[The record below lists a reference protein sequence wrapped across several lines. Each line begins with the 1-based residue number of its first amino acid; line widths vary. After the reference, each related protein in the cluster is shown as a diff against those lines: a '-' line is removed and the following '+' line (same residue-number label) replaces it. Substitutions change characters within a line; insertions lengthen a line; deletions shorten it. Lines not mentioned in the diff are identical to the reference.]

1 MKIERQRVFIGALII
16 FLVVVAV
23 CFVIAYNKN
32 KGNGSATD
40 NQMSGGSASS
50 ISAEYEGIDYGN
62 SKNVSDDEVVEITDG
77 GSYNLSGSYE
87 SVTIN
92 TDEDVELNLNGVEIN
107 CTSGPA
113 INVIEADTVS
123 IVLNGTNTISATTT
137 EDLDGAIYSKA
148 DLVFSGSGT
157 LNVESNYDGIVSKD
171 TLVIKSGT
179 YVIESDD
186 DGIRGKDNVAIVD
199 GNFTINAGGDGIK
212 ATNDTDDREGYI
224 AIDGG
229 KFNITSGT
237 DGMDAVL
244 DITINGG
251 DFTLNCKDDAIHGD
265 GKVEINDGNFKITA
279 AEGIEATYV
288 KINGGNIT
296 IDASDDGINA
306 GAKSTAYAVT
316 IEING
321 GELTINMG
329 SGDTDGIDANGNIY
343 INGGTI
349 NITANSPFDY
359 DGNAEFNG
367 GTLIVNGE
375 ETDTITNQMMGG
387 GMNGNPMGRQM
398 NMNGSSQEMNQENA
412 GMNFGGQKGQGR
424 R

>member
-1 MKIERQRVFIGALII
+1 MKITRQRVFVGVLVI
-16 FLVVVAV
+16 FLIAVAV
-23 CFVIAYNKN
+23 CFVIAYRKSKESEKN
-32 KGNGSATD
+32 TN
-40 NQMSGGSASS
+40 NQISGESASS

-212 ATNDTDDREGYI
+212 ATNDTDDGEGYI

-412 GMNFGGQKGQGR
+412 GMNFGVQKGQGR